1 MNEDLKKIFQL
12 RNIQHIV
19 YVDDEFSG
27 YNAYKDNCNA
37 RCHYL
42 FDIKG
47 ELPFDCDSSTI
58 DEEFE
63 TWWHGGAQI
72 ADFITIHDIKRSTT
86 RIEQN
91 LHELCADEIDNVSL
105 SPEQFVEKREE
116 LISHVKDG
124 KILFLVDKELEGEIS
139 SDYIISLLHDVPN
152 KYIALFSGTF
162 KPEDEI
168 SAWLSKNALSNLY
181 PLSKKRLENDTFV
194 EGVRN
199 VIWLES
205 ISTLRDHSIE
215 LLRNAF
221 EKVSD
226 SLKAIDP
233 ASFEKIVV
241 DVSKKEG
248 CWEFDTLYRIILL
261 MLTQTVHRSINNQAT
276 YANFQ
281 QFTHDVRDI
290 KDALVNVHKA
300 PINAEMVQ
308 ALQEQELYDD
318 GTYLNSV
325 YAQIGN
331 GDIFIVGNGQKEYIL
346 LNQPCSISIR
356 DDGKRNHKLD
366 YAYLVP
372 IVEQQKIHSEELR
385 HVSKKIYADF
395 AACKRISLD
404 VLDLVSFNSDGEAKI
419 DLRNNTLRDSKHF
432 IFQKNMLDRYE
443 QIWVKINKY
452 YQMHQIVNS
461 STIDED
467 EKRKILVCLRRP
479 YEMGDPDLVKMP
491 THSTNPKVLFF
502 HIRRV
507 RRYREPYVQDLL
519 QKFMRYLSRP
529 GFAPDLTNEE

>member
-42 FDIKG
+42 FDIN
-47 ELPFDCDSSTI
+47 EDLPFDCDSSTI

-63 TWWHGGAQI
+63 TWWNGGAQI
-72 ADFITIHDIKRSTT
+72 GDFITVHDIKRSTT

-91 LHELCADEIDNVSL
+91 LQELCADEIDNVSL
-105 SPEQFVEKREE
+105 SPEQLVEKRGE
-116 LISHVKDG
+116 LISKAEG
-124 KILFLVDKELEGEIS
+124 EKTLFLIDKELVGDIT
-139 SDYIISLLHDVPN
+139 SDYIIELLHDVPN
-152 KYIALFSGTF
+152 KYIALFSRTF
-162 KPEDEI
+162 RPEEEI
-168 SAWLSKNALSNLY
+168 SAWLSKDARPDVY
-181 PLSKKRLENDTFV
+181 PLSKTRLENDTFV

-215 LLRNAF
+215 LLRDAF
-221 EKVSD
+221 DKVSD

-233 ASFEKIVV
+233 ASFDKIVNE
-241 DVSKKEG
+241 VSKKEG

-261 MLTQTVHRSINNQAT
+261 MLTQTVQRSITNQANYT
-276 YANFQ
+276 NFQ
-281 QFTHDVRDI
+281 RYTHDVRDI
-290 KDALVNVHKA
+290 KDALVNVHRA
-300 PINAEMVQ
+300 PINDEMVQ

-325 YAQIGN
+325 YAQISN

-346 LNQPCSISIR
+346 LNQPCSISIHEE
-356 DDGKRNHKLD
+356 GKRNHKLD

-372 IVEQQKIHSEELR
+372 IVEQKKTHSEELR

-395 AACKRISLD
+395 TAYKRISLD
-404 VLDLVSFNSDGEAKI
+404 VLDLVSYNSDGEAKI
-419 DLRNNTLRDSKHF
+419 DLRNNTLKDSKHF

-443 QIWVKINKY
+443 HIWVKINKY
-452 YQMHQIVNS
+452 YQMHQVVNS
-461 STIDED
+461 STIEDD
-467 EKRKILVCLRRP
+467 EKRKILVYLRRP
-479 YEMGDPDLVKMP
+479 YEMGDPDLVKVP